1 MLEDILCTLPELC
14 LVWIRIDWAGGR
26 NEWQDVRGD
35 TGRDRRGRNRGG
47 KRRGGKGRGGKGRG
61 GKGYIRQRT
70 YVRERRN
77 VNEEEEQ

>member
-1 MLEDILCTLPELC
+1 MLEDILYTLHELC

-47 KRRGGKGRGGKGRG
+47 KRRGGKGRGGKG
-61 GKGYIRQRT
+61 YIRQMR

-77 VNEEEEQ
+77 VNEEEEK

>member
-35 TGRDRRGRNRGG
+35 TGRDRRGRDREGRDREG
-47 KRRGGKGRGGKGRG
+47 REKEGKGKGGE
-61 GKGYIRQRT
+61 GKDT
-70 YVRERRN
+70 
-77 VNEEEEQ
+77 